1 MHAHIEHLFSLLEGA
16 KKHNV
21 SQVFIHFFSDGRDT
35 SPTSGVTYLKQV
47 LGENADFSLKFHLQ
61 IFICR
66 FQFT

>member
-1 MHAHIEHLFSLLEGA
+1 MHAHIEHLFSLLEGT

-47 LGENADFSLKFHLQ
+47 LGENG
-61 IFICR
+61 R
-66 FQFT
+66 